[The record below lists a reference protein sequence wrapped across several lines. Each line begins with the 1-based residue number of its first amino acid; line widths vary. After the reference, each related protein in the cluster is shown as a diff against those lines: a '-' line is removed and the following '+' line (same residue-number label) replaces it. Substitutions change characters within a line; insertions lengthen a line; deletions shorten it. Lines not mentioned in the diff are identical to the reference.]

1 MCRLSA
7 GSLSARYLQLLKKS
21 SKLQAS
27 KYASEQTGKFP
38 LLTWHL
44 LLATCILLIAFA
56 FRTHQLSNL
65 PPGLTHDE
73 ANHGREAI
81 GVLDGEL
88 LFYFPLNYGS
98 EPLYSYTAAGSMA
111 LFGEGVFAL
120 RLVNVFASI
129 LAMAMGY
136 AWAKRAFGWKTA
148 VFTLSITAISFWA
161 VASSREALRAGLMPL
176 FTTTAVYFFHRLTLS
191 PSPPP
196 RRSSALFTIAFGV
209 AVATTVHI
217 YLSSRVAWLMYPAF
231 LGYLALFH
239 HDRFRAAWKSV
250 AMGLLLAGLLVIPL
264 FTYLHFHP
272 EALTRLDM
280 LDGPINAL
288 KSGDLR
294 PLLTNVSSALRGF
307 VQPDAGDQFLAYNI
321 PGRPVFVPLTALFF
335 LIGTAVSIW
344 RWRQPNYALL
354 LLWFG
359 AGIVPSLITGATANT
374 TRNMAALTAV
384 YTLPALGFV
393 HSSRFVSQ
401 KAPIAKKV
409 MPIAALL
416 WLLIAGGATARD
428 YFVTWGQSPAVRD
441 AYQQNLVETMAYLE
455 GAEVGEE
462 TAVSISSTQPNVA
475 HDPSIALVLS
485 PDKPMGVRWMDAR
498 RGLIAVDNVQN
509 RAIIPASTPPHPAFD
524 GWLTG
529 VSTVDLRP
537 DDLNP
542 SFTVYDLNLGEF
554 EGEPIANFNDGIA
567 LLQAEWLQPTT
578 KAGETASLL
587 TIWRVLDPARV
598 GPKSTPLNTTDV
610 VMFTQV
616 LDESGNVLGQ
626 DDRLDAP
633 SWAWQAGDLIVQIHE
648 IGVGGETATSTQ
660 LSTGVN
666 EYKAIVGLYD
676 RTSGERL
683 PLTDGVST
691 YAPVNSLRIR

>member
-1 MCRLSA
+1 MTSGEWRA
-7 GSLSARYLQLLKKS
+7 
-21 SKLQAS
+21 AS
-27 KYASEQTGKFP
+27 GKWAHI
-38 LLTWHL
+38 LAYSHTRILTVVF
-44 LLATCILLIAFA
+44 ILLVAFA
-56 FRTHQLSNL
+56 FRTHQLSSL

-129 LAMAMGY
+129 LAMAMAY

-148 VFTLSITAISFWA
+148 VYTLAITAVSFWA

-176 FTTTAVYFFHRLTLS
+176 FMTTAVYFFHRLTLPHRPLS
-191 PSPPP
+191 KKQKQQLTVGF
-196 RRSSALFTIAFGV
+196 AV
-209 AVATTVHI
+209 AVAATVHI
-217 YLSSRVAWLMYPAF
+217 YLSSRVAWLMYPVF
-231 LGYLALFH
+231 IGYLAIFH
-239 HDRFRAAWKSV
+239 RARFRAAWKSV
-250 AMGLLLAGLLVIPL
+250 AMGLLLAGLLVIPM
-264 FTYLHFHP
+264 FTYLQFHP

-280 LDGPINAL
+280 LDGPLNAL
-288 KSGDLR
+288 KAGDLR

-307 VQPDAGDQFLAYNI
+307 VQPNAGDQFLAYNI
-321 PGRPVFVPLTALFF
+321 PGRPVFVPLTAFFF

-344 RWRQPNYALL
+344 KWRQPNYALL

-359 AGIVPSLITGATANT
+359 AGIIPSLITGATANT

-393 HSSRFVSQ
+393 YSSDWISKWLVATQKFV
-401 KAPIAKKV
+401 PIV
-409 MPIAALL
+409 ALL

-428 YFVTWGQSPAVRD
+428 YFVEWGQSPAVRD
-441 AYQQNLVETMAYLE
+441 AYQQNLVEVMTYVERME
-455 GAEVGEE
+455 GK
-462 TAVSISSTQPNVA
+462 TAVSISSTYPNAA

-485 PDKPMGVRWMDAR
+485 PDKATDLRWMDAR
-498 RGLIAVDNVQN
+498 RGLIAVEGMENKV
-509 RAIIPASTPPHPAFD
+509 IIPASTPPHWAFE
-524 GWLTG
+524 GRLTA
-529 VSTVDLRP
+529 VEQHPLRT

-542 SFTVYDLNLGEF
+542 SFTVYELDVGEF

-567 LLQAEWLQPTT
+567 LLQAEWLQSSTI
-578 KAGETASLL
+578 AGETASLMS
-587 TIWRVLDPARV
+587 IWRVLDPEKV

-633 SWAWQAGDLIVQIHE
+633 SWAWQAGDLIVQVHE
-648 IGVGGETATSTQ
+648 VGIRGETA
-660 LSTGVN
+660 VN
-666 EYKAIVGLYD
+666 EYKTIVGLYD
-676 RTSGERL
+676 RSSGDRL
-683 PLTDGVST
+683 PLINGETF
-691 YAPVNSLRIR
+691 APVALLKIRSE